1 MTIDFTLSPSL
12 FIHTHQSIFLIEYYQ
27 RKSIEQGR
35 QNIVLP
41 LLYSSL
47 HLYLPHSSLMYYLDE
62 ILKKREKERERA
74 CMYVR
79 KENDDVK
86 GKRERE
92 SVCNFL
98 VRFSFFC
105 VRFFFINS
113 KRHT

>member
-1 MTIDFTLSPSL
+1 
-12 FIHTHQSIFLIEYYQ
+12 
-27 RKSIEQGR
+27 
-35 QNIVLP
+35 
-41 LLYSSL
+41 
-47 HLYLPHSSLMYYLDE
+47 MYYLDE

-92 SVCNFL
+92 SVY
-98 VRFSFFC
+98 VIFSFDSLFLC
-105 VRFFFINS
+105 TIFFINS